1 MLARAPSP
9 PQLANLVATTPR
21 KHNRV
26 KAFATR
32 GGFQFYFL
40 STGVPDAITPPTA
53 EPAAR
58 NKDGNRKQVLVFEG
72 VGLQRCVTETSR
84 ILGRNVSPPSA

>member
-1 MLARAPSP
+1 MLACLPSP
-9 PQLANLVATTPR
+9 PQLANLVATTSR

-26 KAFATR
+26 KALATR

-58 NKDGNRKQVLVFEG
+58 NKNGKRKQVLVFEG
-72 VGLQRCVTETSR
+72 VGLWRCIKETSR
-84 ILGRNVSPPSA
+84 VLGRNVSPRSA